1 LIDDGPVGA
10 AVTSVGECRHR
21 LRYCR
26 SMDDD
31 SWYGASVTGLLDDRI
46 GDGKT
51 PGMWAW
57 TILRLLLGWSFLWA
71 FLDKM
76 FGLGFA
82 TCRAADSSAIDFGCD
97 AAMIN
102 GGSPTYG
109 LLEFGTQSSHTGGLF
124 SWMASSGPDSIGW
137 ADIGFML
144 ALLLGGAALML
155 GIAVRSAAIGSAVLM
170 VFMFLAVDVW
180 PANNPINSSHVIEGF
195 AFLGIA
201 TVGAG
206 RLSLQKWFAG
216 FGGPLA
222 KIP

>member
-1 LIDDGPVGA
+1 
-10 AVTSVGECRHR
+10 
-21 LRYCR
+21 
-26 SMDDD
+26 
-31 SWYGASVTGLLDDRI
+31 
-46 GDGKT
+46 
-51 PGMWAW
+51 
-57 TILRLLLGWSFLWA
+57 
-71 FLDKM
+71 
-76 FGLGFA
+76 
-82 TCRAADSSAIDFGCD
+82 
-97 AAMIN
+97 
-102 GGSPTYG
+102 
-109 LLEFGTQSSHTGGLF
+109 
-124 SWMASSGPDSIGW
+124 MASSGPDSIGW

-170 VFMFLAVDVW
+170 VFMFLAVDIW